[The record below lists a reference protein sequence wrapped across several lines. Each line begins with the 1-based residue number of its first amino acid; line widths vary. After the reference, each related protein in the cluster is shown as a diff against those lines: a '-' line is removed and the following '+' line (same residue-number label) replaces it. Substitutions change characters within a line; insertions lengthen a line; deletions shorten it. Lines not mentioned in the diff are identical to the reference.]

1 MERPQIPAPENEVRY
16 LLSLL
21 SIANP
26 GDQASQ
32 QTQSLEEL
40 LAAKSNR

>member
-1 MERPQIPAPENEVRY
+1 MERPQIPAPENEARY

-26 GDQASQ
+26 GEQASE
-32 QTQSLEEL
+32 QTRSLEEL
-40 LAAKSNR
+40 LAAENNL